1 MEVTDLVGDL
11 RNPSYEV
18 EGYVESLHPDKSGS
32 SLLGKPIYWV
42 DELDRFGDSHRAVC
56 ALGTTRRHIFT
67 DRARELGIYFTTV
80 IHPTAR
86 VSRTATVGEGTIIN
100 AGAIIASYTAI
111 GNHVIVNRGAIIGHH
126 IRIADH
132 VTISPGANLAGGV
145 AIGRMAYV
153 GMGAIVLETLR
164 VGERSV
170 IGAGSVVTRDVP
182 ARTKVMGV
190 PARVIPTDT
199 PSI

>member
-111 GNHVIVNRGAIIGHH
+111 GNHVIVNRCGSHNRTSYSDCRPCNHFAWSQSREVLSGGAVGFP
-126 IRIADH
+126 
-132 VTISPGANLAGGV
+132 SP
-145 AIGRMAYV
+145 
-153 GMGAIVLETLR
+153 TLPWTHW
-164 VGERSV
+164 SQ
-170 IGAGSVVTRDVP
+170 ALSVVAFERHRPWPQNGD
-182 ARTKVMGV
+182 R
-190 PARVIPTDT
+190 RLQYL
-199 PSI
+199 